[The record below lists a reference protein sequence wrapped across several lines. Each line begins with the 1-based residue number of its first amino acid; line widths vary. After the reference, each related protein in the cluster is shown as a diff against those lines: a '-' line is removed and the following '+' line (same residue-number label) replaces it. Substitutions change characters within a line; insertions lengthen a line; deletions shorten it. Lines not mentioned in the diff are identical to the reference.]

1 MKAIGLSCFG
11 WLLATVAVVAVADE
25 IKTIAVGD
33 AEIVYDFQP
42 TETGVAILTLAG
54 LVTEN
59 NDTLRGLKNS
69 DPRRLSKL
77 GQLIYQCKLM
87 IYASDGAAGGVA
99 AKAPVLI
106 SKNYSLFTGV
116 DQPLANDERVGV
128 QVEVLRVI
136 DDASLFSDSLG
147 KQQTQAGVWETVG
160 DGSTIDLRQFNV
172 NALQEGELI
181 ETSESVEIKV
191 RFPVFQLDKPVS
203 QWNYNFSLKDFKQAV
218 RMIDDDCTPA
228 KFTDL
233 IEQRG

>member
-1 MKAIGLSCFG
+1 MKAICLPCIG
-11 WLLATVAVVAVADE
+11 WLLSTFAVVAAADE
-25 IKTIAVGD
+25 IKTVAIGD

-42 TETGVAILTLAG
+42 TEAGVAILTLAG
-54 LVTEN
+54 LVTET

-87 IYASDGAAGGVA
+87 VYGSSGAGGGLA
-99 AKAPVLI
+99 ANAPVLI

-116 DQPLANDERVGV
+116 NLPLGDDERVGIQV
-128 QVEVLRVI
+128 QALRVI

-147 KQQTQAGVWETVG
+147 RQQTQSGAWETLG
-160 DGSTIDLRQFNV
+160 DGSTVDLRQFNI
-172 NALQEGELI
+172 NALQEGKMI

-191 RFPVFQLDKPVS
+191 RFPVFQLEKPVS

-218 RMIDDDCTPA
+218 RLIDDDCTPA
-228 KFTDL
+228 KFADL
-233 IEQRG
+233 IEKRG